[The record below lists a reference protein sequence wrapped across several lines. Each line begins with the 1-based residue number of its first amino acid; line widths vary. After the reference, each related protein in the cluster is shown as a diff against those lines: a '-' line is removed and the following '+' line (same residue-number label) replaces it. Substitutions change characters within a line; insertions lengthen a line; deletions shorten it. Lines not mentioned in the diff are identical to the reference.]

1 MLLLQTKQIH
11 VHHVF
16 KEKDAIIFLFWK
28 KKKKIVYFQSSS
40 SHKEQ
45 YEYNTQQE
53 KDYESHKTYSHT
65 DLPQQMKKNNDTFW
79 PISDSYV
86 IEIKSSKCL
95 TWGWEWGY

>member
-1 MLLLQTKQIH
+1 MICCL
-11 VHHVF
+11 
-16 KEKDAIIFLFWK
+16 KEKVENVAPTNKTNTCAPCFQRKRCYNFFILK

-65 DLPQQMKKNNDTFW
+65 DLPQQMKKNNDTF
-79 PISDSYV
+79 
-86 IEIKSSKCL
+86 
-95 TWGWEWGY
+95 